1 MSPAELGRSTD
12 PAQVFFNNLTLEF
25 GTERPLLSHDKILS
39 ARPGPGILSSTLS
52 YLSSRRGSLQSMA
65 KNGLFLL
72 LLGTLAR
79 QGKSEL

>member
-12 PAQVFFNNLTLEF
+12 PTQVFFNNLTLEF

-52 YLSSRRGSLQSMA
+52 YLSSRRGSVHTGFDVGNSVG
-65 KNGLFLL
+65 NNCIGN
-72 LLGTLAR
+72 
-79 QGKSEL
+79 